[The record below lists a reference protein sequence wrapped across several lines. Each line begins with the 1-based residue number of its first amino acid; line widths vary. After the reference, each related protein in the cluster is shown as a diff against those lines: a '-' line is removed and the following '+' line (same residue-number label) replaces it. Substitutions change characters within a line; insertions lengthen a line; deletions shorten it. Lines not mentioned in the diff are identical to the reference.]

1 MVPGMAPKPAA
12 PMPAQPKKPQHML
25 VLGTGF
31 VGRHVSERLLSQG
44 WRVSGTCTSA
54 AKKMELELLGMTA
67 SVFDATTSNL
77 ANLHALQDATHLL
90 ISIPPIPGVGDPYA
104 SLECG
109 PDLAS
114 WLSLMQLLSSHAD
127 LQTTLTSGNLQWLCY
142 LSSTSVYGDCGGAWV
157 DEDHVVN
164 PKSESS
170 KLRYA
175 AEQGWLDLVD
185 ELDLSA
191 FILRLGGIYGPGRSA
206 LDTIAKRKSSSRRQ
220 KLRESKQYTA
230 RIHVADIYQAIL
242 ASMSIKSTRKIYNV
256 VDDDPAPRSEVFAFA
271 QSLIEKRY
279 PDLAADSAGSNS
291 QDRIIAAEKRVAEV
305 ALHAAEP
312 RLGARAPDAV
322 RASLLLDT
330 ENDAGEARAVA
341 VVRAGGGAEDLLAAR
356 AVGVSGERRGVVLGG
371 DGADDLVGHPLRVP
385 GLEHRPARD
394 VDGDDGVKRPTV
406 VMRAAAVGAEGVEA
420 EQAETVPPAST
431 ASSSNSSGDNNAR
444 RTEDLQARWL

>member
-1 MVPGMAPKPAA
+1 MVPGMAPKPAP

-31 VGRHVSERLLSQG
+31 VGRYVSERLLSQG

-67 SVFDATTSNL
+67 SVFDATTSNI
-77 ANLHALQDATHLL
+77 ADLHALQDATHLL
-90 ISIPPIPGVGDPYA
+90 ISIPPIPGVGDP
-104 SLECG
+104 
-109 PDLAS
+109 
-114 WLSLMQLLSSHAD
+114 LLFSHAD

-142 LSSTSVYGDCGGAWV
+142 LSSTM
-157 DEDHVVN
+157 N

-279 PDLAADSAGSNS
+279 PDLAADSAESNS
-291 QDRIIAAEKRVAEV
+291 QNRIIAAEKRVSNG
-305 ALHAAEP
+305 
-312 RLGARAPDAV
+312 RLKQELGV
-322 RASLLLDT
+322 RLAHPSYRSGLQSILD
-330 ENDAGEARAVA
+330 
-341 VVRAGGGAEDLLAAR
+341 
-356 AVGVSGERRGVVLGG
+356 SW
-371 DGADDLVGHPLRVP
+371 
-385 GLEHRPARD
+385 LE
-394 VDGDDGVKRPTV
+394 GN
-406 VMRAAAVGAEGVEA
+406 
-420 EQAETVPPAST
+420 Q
-431 ASSSNSSGDNNAR
+431 
-444 RTEDLQARWL
+444 

>member
-1 MVPGMAPKPAA
+1 MVPGMAPKPAP

-31 VGRHVSERLLSQG
+31 VGRYVSERLLSQG

-67 SVFDATTSNL
+67 SVFDATTSNI
-77 ANLHALQDATHLL
+77 ADLHALQDATHLL
-90 ISIPPIPGVGDPYA
+90 ISIPPIPGVGDP
-104 SLECG
+104 
-109 PDLAS
+109 
-114 WLSLMQLLSSHAD
+114 LLFSHAD

-279 PDLAADSAGSNS
+279 PDLAADSAESNS
-291 QDRIIAAEKRVAEV
+291 QNRIIAAEKRVSNG
-305 ALHAAEP
+305 
-312 RLGARAPDAV
+312 RLKQELGV
-322 RASLLLDT
+322 RLAHPSYRSGLQSILD
-330 ENDAGEARAVA
+330 
-341 VVRAGGGAEDLLAAR
+341 
-356 AVGVSGERRGVVLGG
+356 SW
-371 DGADDLVGHPLRVP
+371 
-385 GLEHRPARD
+385 LE
-394 VDGDDGVKRPTV
+394 GN
-406 VMRAAAVGAEGVEA
+406 
-420 EQAETVPPAST
+420 Q
-431 ASSSNSSGDNNAR
+431 
-444 RTEDLQARWL
+444 

>member
-1 MVPGMAPKPAA
+1 MVPGMAPKPAP

-31 VGRHVSERLLSQG
+31 VGRYVSERLLSQG

-67 SVFDATTSNL
+67 SVFDATTSNI
-77 ANLHALQDATHLL
+77 ADLHALQDATHLL
-90 ISIPPIPGVGDPYA
+90 ISIPPIPG
-104 SLECG
+104 
-109 PDLAS
+109 
-114 WLSLMQLLSSHAD
+114 LLFSHAD

-279 PDLAADSAGSNS
+279 PDLAADSAESNS
-291 QDRIIAAEKRVAEV
+291 QNRIIAAEKRVSNG
-305 ALHAAEP
+305 
-312 RLGARAPDAV
+312 RLKQELGV
-322 RASLLLDT
+322 RLAHPSYRSGLQSILD
-330 ENDAGEARAVA
+330 
-341 VVRAGGGAEDLLAAR
+341 
-356 AVGVSGERRGVVLGG
+356 SW
-371 DGADDLVGHPLRVP
+371 
-385 GLEHRPARD
+385 LE
-394 VDGDDGVKRPTV
+394 GN
-406 VMRAAAVGAEGVEA
+406 
-420 EQAETVPPAST
+420 Q
-431 ASSSNSSGDNNAR
+431 
-444 RTEDLQARWL
+444 